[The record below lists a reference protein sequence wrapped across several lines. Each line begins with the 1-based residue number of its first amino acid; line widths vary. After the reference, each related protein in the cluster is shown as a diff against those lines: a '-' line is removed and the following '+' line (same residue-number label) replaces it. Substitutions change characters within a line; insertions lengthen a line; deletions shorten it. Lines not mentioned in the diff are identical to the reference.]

1 MKKYSVVGLMSG
13 TSLDGVD
20 LCLATFLYEK
30 NRWNYSIKLAE
41 TVEYSDNWKTKLA
54 NATLL
59 SSEEIISLDIQ
70 LGDYFGK
77 ITDEFIKKCNIEIDF
92 ISSHGHTIFHQ
103 PQNKFTFQAGNGN
116 AMTVKTKTPVINNFR
131 LKDVLLGGQGAPL
144 VPIGDELLFSDYDV
158 CINFGGIANLSFKK
172 NNKRMAYDICPV
184 NMALNYLSN
193 QINLAYDKDGI
204 QSSSGKINN
213 ELLHKL
219 NSLDFYKVKGP
230 KSLGYEWFQEKV
242 KPILEHSKINI
253 QDKLRTFSE
262 HIAIQISQELK
273 EISDDNILVTGGG
286 VNNSFLIDL
295 IQSKTDKKIFIPS
308 QELIN
313 FKEALIFAFLGV
325 LRWENQINVLKSVTG
340 AKENSCSGDIHYP

>member
-1 MKKYSVVGLMSG
+1 MYNVVGLMSG

-20 LCLATFLYEK
+20 LCLVTFLHEK
-30 NRWNYSIKLAE
+30 SKWNYSIKLAE
-41 TVEYSDNWKTKLA
+41 TVEYSDVWKTKLA

-59 SSEEIISLDIQ
+59 SSEELISLDIQ

-77 ITDEFIKKCNIEIDF
+77 IVGEFVKKSKIKIDF
-92 ISSHGHTIFHQ
+92 VSSHGHTIFHQ
-103 PQNKFTFQAGNGN
+103 PQNNFTFQAGNGN
-116 AMTVKTKTPVINNFR
+116 AMAIKTKIPVINNFR

-144 VPIGDELLFSDYDV
+144 VPIGDELLFSEYDV

-172 NNKRMAYDICPV
+172 NNQRIAFDICPV

-193 QINLAYDKDGI
+193 QIGLSYDKDGI
-204 QSSSGKINN
+204 ESSKGDINK
-213 ELLHKL
+213 ELLIEL
-219 NSLDFYKVKGP
+219 NNLDFYKIKGP
-230 KSLGYEWFQEKV
+230 KSLGYEWFHKNVQS
-242 KPILEHSKINI
+242 ILENSKIKT

-273 EISDDNILVTGGG
+273 EISAKSVLATGGG
-286 VNNSFLIDL
+286 VNNRFLLEL
-295 IQSKTDKKIFIPS
+295 IQSKTDKKIFIPT